1 MLIVS
6 MMAATSASGYEESN
20 LMIFLMGY
28 TVVVYLV
35 TAQILAV
42 VSSLL
47 IYSVRFLCCNTILLF
62 ITGYIQIASFTV
74 ELHHNMTV
82 YPQHYTLHCIKTGNN
97 NNYNYS
103 MYFGD
108 TLVTNGIACNYS
120 SPCNGSH
127 LLYNSNAT
135 YDHIVNITWDAMTVS
150 SGSFNQSVTGNHTY
164 QCVIENGRVTRT
176 RNIALKGN

>member
-1 MLIVS
+1 
-6 MMAATSASGYEESN
+6 
-20 LMIFLMGY
+20 
-28 TVVVYLV
+28 
-35 TAQILAV
+35 
-42 VSSLL
+42 
-47 IYSVRFLCCNTILLF
+47 
-62 ITGYIQIASFTV
+62 
-74 ELHHNMTV
+74 MTV

-127 LLYNSNAT
+127 LLYSSNAT

-150 SGSFNQSVTGNHTY
+150 SGSFNQSTTGNHTY
-164 QCVIENGRVTRT
+164 RCVIENGQVTRT
-176 RNIALKGN
+176 RNITLKGN